1 MRLDIRNMDRK
12 YCAQFD
18 VTLNGVK
25 QTQCIV
31 ADSDKGYVIR
41 YKTSKFG
48 LHEMKNGKTVHER
61 VEGLVTIV
69 NREKPQLKS
78 EMTEDKLLPHQKEVV
93 AHIEK
98 KESQFRNDVRMD
110 LNRRGKS
117 ILQTAMVATLLA
129 QGEKGLTLNPLSE
142 MKQLEEP
149 KPDLIFFD
157 ETSRLVKKE
166 Q

>member
-61 VEGLVTIV
+61 VEGLVSIT
-69 NREKPQLKS
+69 NRSNPQLKPQMS
-78 EMTEDKLLPHQKEVV
+78 EDKLLPHQKEIV
-93 AHIEK
+93 ARIESRQNQHRDELAK
-98 KESQFRNDVRMD
+98 RKPEPAAETVGG
-110 LNRRGKS
+110 LAKAVKAARGGD
-117 ILQTAMVATLLA
+117 APPAPMRGFA
-129 QGEKGLTLNPLSE
+129 
-142 MKQLEEP
+142 
-149 KPDLIFFD
+149 
-157 ETSRLVKKE
+157 
-166 Q
+166 

>member
-69 NREKPQLKS
+69 NREKPQQKS
-78 EMTEDKLLPHQKEVV
+78 EMTEDKLLPHQKEIV

-98 KESQFRNDVRMD
+98 KENQFRNDVRMD

-129 QGEKGLTLNPLSE
+129 QGEKGLQLKPLSE
-142 MKQLEEP
+142 MPVNEEP
-149 KPDLIFFD
+149 KPDLVWFD

-166 Q
+166 